1 MVIMAIAMALV
12 PIGDALSKIL
22 TEVLGPFEIA
32 FWRFVLQGIVLGSVI
47 AALRRP
53 IVRGPWPLLLLGG
66 LTSAATLAAL
76 IAAFVTM
83 PIATAIAIF
92 FVEPLILT
100 VLSALFLGERTGW
113 RRYVAVAVGLVGA
126 LIVIRPSWDV
136 FGWASILPLI
146 AALAFAS
153 NAIIIRRLS
162 REMDSLSIQFW
173 FALVAMALLGAGL
186 ALFGEI
192 ALFSFAQ
199 GFDTTGPWG
208 MLLVMGCLSVL
219 TFFLITEAFRRA
231 PASTIAP
238 FQYLEIVG
246 AVALG
251 YFVFGDLP
259 DFWTWVGTAIILG
272 AGLYVFNRE
281 RRTGQVP
288 KAEAIHGTQ

>member
-1 MVIMAIAMALV
+1 MIIMAIAMALV

-22 TEVLGPFEIA
+22 TDVLGPFEIA
-32 FWRFVLQGIVLGSVI
+32 FWRFVLQGIVLGSVMAI
-47 AALRRP
+47 LRRR
-53 IVRGPWPLLLLGG
+53 VARGPIWLLMLGG
-66 LTSAATLAAL
+66 LTSATTLAAL

-113 RRYVAVAVGLVGA
+113 RRYVAVGVGLVGA

-136 FGWASILPLI
+136 FGWASILPLV

-153 NAIIIRRLS
+153 NAIIIRKLS
-162 REMDSLSIQFW
+162 RTMDSLSIQFW
-173 FALVAMALLGAGL
+173 FALVAVLLLGGGL
-186 ALFGEI
+186 MAFGEMT
-192 ALFSFAQ
+192 LFSFGQ
-199 GFDTTGPWG
+199 GFDATGPWG
-208 MLLVMGCLSVL
+208 TLAIMGCLSAL
-219 TFFLITEAFRRA
+219 TFFLIAEAFRRA

-251 YFVFGDLP
+251 YIVFGDFP

-272 AGLYVFNRE
+272 AGLYVFARE
-281 RRTGQVP
+281 RRAGQVP
-288 KAEAIHGTQ
+288 KAEAVHGSQ

>member
-32 FWRFVLQGIVLGSVI
+32 FWRFLLQGIVLGAVI
-47 AALRRP
+47 VILRRR
-53 IVRGPWPLLLLGG
+53 IARGPWLLLVLGG

-113 RRYVAVAVGLVGA
+113 RRYVAVAFGLAGA

-136 FGWASILPLI
+136 FGWTSILPLI

-153 NAIIIRRLS
+153 NAIIIRKVS
-162 REMDSLSIQFW
+162 RDMDSLSIQFW
-173 FALVAMALLGAGL
+173 FALIAMALLGTGL
-186 ALFGEI
+186 VLFGEI
-192 ALFSFAQ
+192 ALFSFSE
-199 GFDTTGPWG
+199 GLDMTGPWG
-208 MLLVMGCLSVL
+208 LLMIMGCLSAL
-219 TFFLITEAFRRA
+219 TFFLIAEAFRRA

-246 AVALG
+246 AVVLG
-251 YFVFGDLP
+251 YIVFGDFP
-259 DFWTWVGTAIILG
+259 DFWTWVGTAIILS
-272 AGLYVFNRE
+272 AGLYVFSRE
-281 RRTGQVP
+281 RKAGQVP
-288 KAEAIHGTQ
+288 KAEAVHGTQ